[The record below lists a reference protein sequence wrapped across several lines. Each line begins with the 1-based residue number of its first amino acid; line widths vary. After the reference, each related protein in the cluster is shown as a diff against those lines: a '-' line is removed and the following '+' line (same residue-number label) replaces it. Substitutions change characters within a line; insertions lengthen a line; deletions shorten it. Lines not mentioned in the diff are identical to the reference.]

1 MLLTHLIYVVNNFQP
16 CGVIII
22 ELVLVGGI
30 WNLPSAIVRPNIK
43 LGQITADELATA
55 LTKSAAEAGIVLSDV
70 VDTDED
76 KKKTSTL
83 ADEIE
88 EMREEDE

>member
-1 MLLTHLIYVVNNFQP
+1 M
-16 CGVIII
+16 
-22 ELVLVGGI
+22 
-30 WNLPSAIVRPNIK
+30 PSTIVRPNIK
-43 LGQITADELATA
+43 LGQIPADELAAT
-55 LTKSAAEAGIVLSDV
+55 LTKSAAAADIELSDV
-70 VDTDED
+70 VDTAED

>member
-1 MLLTHLIYVVNNFQP
+1 M
-16 CGVIII
+16 
-22 ELVLVGGI
+22 
-30 WNLPSAIVRPNIK
+30 PSTIVRPNIR
-43 LGQITADELATA
+43 LGQITADELAAT
-55 LTKSAAEAGIVLSDV
+55 LTKSAAEADIELSDV
-70 VDTDED
+70 ADTAED